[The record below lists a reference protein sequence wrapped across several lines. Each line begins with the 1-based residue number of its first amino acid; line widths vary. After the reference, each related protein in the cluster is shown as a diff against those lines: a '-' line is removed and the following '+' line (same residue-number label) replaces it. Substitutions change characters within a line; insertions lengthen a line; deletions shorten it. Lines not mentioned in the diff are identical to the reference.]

1 MNETNIKEL
10 PLHVYTK
17 MNQAERLQL
26 KSMIEQSDCENNT
39 DEIRKLKH
47 SVTIRDEI
55 RKLELLK
62 RSNTEMR
69 ACRFSE
75 FEALCQ
81 TECYFLYNQ
90 YTDIFNKVI
99 KDELDLDIMTKVLLV
114 LKLIE
119 DEKLDQHEG
128 SVMVGKLLKEL
139 YVDSALRRAENL
151 DKENAEQVVEPVTGK
166 EISWKQ
172 FSKTMKM

>member
-1 MNETNIKEL
+1 MNN
-10 PLHVYTK
+10 
-17 MNQAERLQL
+17 AERLQL

-47 SVTIRDEI
+47 SIIIRDNI

-62 RSNTEMR
+62 RSHTEMR
-69 ACRFSE
+69 ACNFAD
-75 FEALCQ
+75 FEILCQ
-81 TECYFLYNQ
+81 SECAFLYNQ

-139 YVDSALRRAENL
+139 YVDSALKRADNL
-151 DKENAEQVVEPVTGK
+151 DKENSEKVVEPIEGK

-172 FSKTMKM
+172 YSKTMKLSK

>member
-1 MNETNIKEL
+1 
-10 PLHVYTK
+10 

-47 SVTIRDEI
+47 SITIRDEI

-62 RSNTEMR
+62 RSNAEMR

-81 TECYFLYNQ
+81 TECSFLYNQ

-119 DEKLDQHEG
+119 DEQLDQHEG

-139 YVDSALRRAENL
+139 YVDSALKRAENL
-151 DKENAEQVVEPVTGK
+151 DKEHAEQVVEPVAGK

-172 FSKTMKM
+172 FSKTMKL

>member
-1 MNETNIKEL
+1 MNS
-10 PLHVYTK
+10 
-17 MNQAERLQL
+17 AERLQL

-47 SVTIRDEI
+47 SIVIRDDI

-62 RSNTEMR
+62 RSHKEMR
-69 ACRFSE
+69 ACQFSE
-75 FEALCQ
+75 FETLCQ
-81 TECYFLYNQ
+81 NECTFLYNQ

-139 YVDSALRRAENL
+139 YVDSALKRAENL
-151 DKENAEQVVEPVTGK
+151 DKENAEQIIEPIEGK

-172 FSKTMKM
+172 FNKTMKLTR